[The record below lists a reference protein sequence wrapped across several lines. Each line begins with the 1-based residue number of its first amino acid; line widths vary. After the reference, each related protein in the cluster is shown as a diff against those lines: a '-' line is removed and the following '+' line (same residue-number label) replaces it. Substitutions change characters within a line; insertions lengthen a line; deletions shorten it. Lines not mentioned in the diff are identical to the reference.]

1 MIVGP
6 LEMNMRFL
14 RMVSIATAT
23 LSLTACLNSATLIKV
38 KPDGSGTIEQTMLMN
53 VATLKGMMAGLDPQG
68 QVKQSSTP
76 FSEEQL
82 RQAADK
88 LGKGVRFVSY
98 TPLKEA
104 NGFEGAQAVYA
115 FDDINAINIEQDP
128 NLGGA
133 APAGPGAAKKSN
145 PVKFNLTRKGDSSVL
160 TVTFDEKTT
169 AGNAP
174 ATPPPTAPENVD
186 PAMMQM
192 IKQMFQ
198 GFKVA
203 IDLEVL
209 GKIVKTNADYV
220 NGSRITL
227 MEIDMAALLDDEAK
241 LRALQTKMGPGASIA
256 DIKPLLKDV
265 KGVKINHAVVNVE
278 YR

>member
-1 MIVGP
+1 MIVRL
-6 LEMNMRFL
+6 LEMNMRLL
-14 RMVSIATAT
+14 RLVSIASAT
-23 LSLTACLNSATLIKV
+23 LCLTACLNSATLIKV

-68 QVKQSSTP
+68 QVKQTSTP

-82 RQAADK
+82 KQAAEK

-104 NGFEGAQAVYA
+104 NGFEGAKAVYA

-128 NLGGA
+128 NLGSV
-133 APAGPGAAKKSN
+133 APTGPEAAKKSN
-145 PVKFNLTRKGDSSVL
+145 PVKFNQTRKGDSSVL
-160 TVTFDEKTT
+160 TVTFDEKTA

-174 ATPPPTAPENVD
+174 ANPPQTAPENID

-192 IKQMFQ
+192 MKQMFQ

-203 IDLEVL
+203 IDLEVM

-227 MEIDMAALLDDEAK
+227 MEIDMTELLNDEAK

-265 KGVKINHAVVNVE
+265 KGAKINHAVVNVE